1 MGSWLRVIQRWN
13 SFYWIWMRKESSEEE
28 DLFWKVN
35 IINYKEFF
43 EFSKDLDETHL
54 FVTADCDT
62 WLKGRL
68 ADLMTENSFP
78 IGEHV

>member
-1 MGSWLRVIQRWN
+1 
-13 SFYWIWMRKESSEEE
+13 MRKESSEEE
-28 DLFWKVN
+28 DLYWKVN
-35 IINYKEFF
+35 IENSLLNLRGVLVRLILFL
-43 EFSKDLDETHL
+43 DLDETHL

>member
-1 MGSWLRVIQRWN
+1 
-13 SFYWIWMRKESSEEE
+13 MRKESSEEE
-28 DLFWKVN
+28 DLYWKVN
-35 IINYKEFF
+35 IEDSLLNLRGVLVRLILFL
-43 EFSKDLDETHL
+43 DLDETHL
-54 FVTADCDT
+54 FVTADCYT